1 MTRSVPLTVMVFPGT
16 QTLPLFAAQA
26 LGLFEKRGLAV
37 EVKSAPNSEEQRR
50 GLAEGRYQIVH
61 GAADQAVAM
70 VEDMNADAVIVAG
83 GDNGFNH
90 LFVQPE
96 IATLADLRG
105 RTMAV
110 DVANTGWSFVAY
122 DMLKRAGLGRGDYKV
137 KEVGAPFRR
146 FEAMRDDKTMAA
158 AILNPP
164 FAIRARQ
171 AGLKDMGAVTDVI
184 GPYLGQV
191 PYVLRSWAKAN
202 EAALVAYLS
211 ACIEGLRWALD
222 PANEAAGVRL
232 CAERLNLPADIAA
245 ETRAAAADPTRGLAK
260 EAAFDL
266 DGFKTTLRLRA
277 DFTGRPLARPER
289 YFDLSYWR
297 RALQG

>member
-1 MTRSVPLTVMVFPGT
+1 MTRPVPLTVMVFPGT
-16 QTLPLFAAQA
+16 QTLPLFAAQS
-26 LGLFEKRGLAV
+26 LGLFEKRGLSV
-37 EVKSAPNSEEQRR
+37 ELKPAPNSDEQRR
-50 GLAEGRYQIVH
+50 GLAEGRYEIVH

-70 VEDMNADAVIVAG
+70 VEDMKVDAVIVAG

-96 IATLADLRG
+96 INTVADLRG

-110 DVANTGWSFVAY
+110 DVAHTGWSFVAY
-122 DMLKRAGLGRGDYKV
+122 DMLKRAGLGRGDYDV

-171 AGLKDMGAVTDVI
+171 AGLKDMGPVTDVI

-191 PYVLRSWAKAN
+191 PYVLRSWARAN
-202 EAALVAYLS
+202 AATLVAYLA
-211 ACIEGLRWALD
+211 ACIEGLHWSLD
-222 PANEAAGVRL
+222 LANRIAATKL
-232 CAERLNLPADIAA
+232 AAERLNLPDDIAA
-245 ETRAAAADPTRGLAK
+245 ETYAAATHPVQGLARD
-260 EAAFDL
+260 AAFDL
-266 DGFKTTLRLRA
+266 EGFKTTLRLRA
-277 DFTGRPLARPER
+277 DFTGNTLAAPET

-297 RALQG
+297 RALQC

>member
-1 MTRSVPLTVMVFPGT
+1 MVFPGT
-16 QTLPLFAAQA
+16 QTLPLFAAQS
-26 LGLFEKRGLAV
+26 LGLFERCGLSI
-37 EVKSAPNSEEQRR
+37 ELKYAPNSEEQRR
-50 GLAEGRYQIVH
+50 GLAEGRYPIVH

-70 VEDMNADAVIVAG
+70 VEDMKVDAVIVAG
-83 GDNGFNH
+83 GDNGFNR

-110 DVANTGWSFVAY
+110 DVAGTGWSFVAY
-122 DMLKRAGLGRGDYKV
+122 DMLKRAGLHHGDYGV

-164 FAIRARQ
+164 FAIRARR
-171 AGLKDMGAVTDVI
+171 AGLKDMGPVTDVI

-191 PYVLRSWAKAN
+191 PYVLRSWAAAN
-202 EAALVAYLS
+202 EPTLVAYL
-211 ACIEGLRWALD
+211 AAAIGGLRWVLD
-222 PANEAAGVRL
+222 PVNKAAAIRL
-232 CAERLNLPADIAA
+232 ATERLNLPEDIAA
-245 ETRAAAADPTRGLAK
+245 ETYAAAADPAQGLVRD
-260 EAAFDL
+260 AAFDV
-266 DGFKTTLRLRA
+266 DGFRTTLRLRA
-277 DFTGRPLARPER
+277 EFTGRTLAAPEN

-297 RALQG
+297 LAVERAGADS